1 MKKMVIVGALGS
13 LLASGI
19 VFAKDNETTKTD
31 SLSYF
36 ERISLETQS
45 PRFHA
50 RGMDKHKNSKA
61 EERVAK
67 DTRQGYRTVSTHDT
81 VNAFIPYGK

>member
-1 MKKMVIVGALGS
+1 MKKAVILGT
-13 LLASGI
+13 LLASGL
-19 VFAKDNETTKTD
+19 VFAKDNQTSKTD

-36 ERISLETQS
+36 ERIGLETQS
-45 PRFHA
+45 PRVHA

-61 EERVAK
+61 EERTAK
-67 DTRQGYRTVSTHDT
+67 DNREGYRTVSTHDT